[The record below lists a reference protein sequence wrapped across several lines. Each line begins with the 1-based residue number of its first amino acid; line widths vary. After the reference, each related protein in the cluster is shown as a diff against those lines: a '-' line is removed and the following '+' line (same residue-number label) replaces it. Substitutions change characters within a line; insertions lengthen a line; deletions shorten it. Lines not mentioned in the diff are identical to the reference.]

1 MLPNVV
7 TSFIETKV
15 SIDRIQRFLLK
26 EDIPTD
32 SVDTTS
38 LKNHPT
44 LAGKLTNASFQWG
57 EDKMTLKSILHSL
70 NFKDVEKE
78 GTG

>member
-1 MLPNVV
+1 MV

-32 SVDTTS
+32 AVDTTA
-38 LKNHPT
+38 LRNHPT
-44 LAGKLTNASFQWG
+44 IAARMVNASFQWG
-57 EDKMTLKSILHSL
+57 EDKQTLKSI
-70 NFKDVEKE
+70 FIC
-78 GTG
+78 